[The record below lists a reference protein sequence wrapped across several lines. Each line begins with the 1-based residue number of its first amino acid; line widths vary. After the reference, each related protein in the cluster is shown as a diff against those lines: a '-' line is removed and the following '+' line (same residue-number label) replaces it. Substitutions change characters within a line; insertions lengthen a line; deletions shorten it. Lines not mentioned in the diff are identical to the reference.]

1 MTSTPKVLG
10 GRYEIGEG
18 RDTRLSRLIAIK
30 ILRSDLARDPAFLAR
45 FRREAQAAAGL
56 NHPAIVSVYDTG
68 EEVSDGGVLPY
79 IVMEQ
84 VNGKTIRE
92 VIRSG
97 ERLPFARALAVI
109 RGILEALEYSHRNGI
124 VHRDIKPAHVML
136 TSAGEVKVMDYR
148 SRTR

>member
-1 MTSTPKVLG
+1 MTRMLAN
-10 GRYEIGEG
+10 RYEVGELIGAGGMADVFQG
-18 RDTRLSRLIAIK
+18 RDTRLSRPVAIK

-68 EEVSDGGVLPY
+68 EEATDSGVLPY

-97 ERLPFARALAVI
+97 ERLPISRAIAVI

-124 VHRDIKPAHVML
+124 VHRDIKPE
-136 TSAGEVKVMDYR
+136 TS
-148 SRTR
+148 